1 MVIGKRDAKL
11 RGPAIPNS
19 ADAGETAL
27 NTERPPLNEVRK
39 KLRINWYRSPLA
51 TDQLRGLALR
61 SNLRGAFQAVGHIG
75 LWACTGALTC
85 YAFTQ
90 GAWIAFA
97 VCLFLHGTIGTFLKG
112 IAVHELGHGTVFR
125 TKKLN
130 SLFLRL
136 YSIVGWWNFYDYAMS
151 HTYHHRYTLHPDGD
165 REVVLPRDPS
175 LRLLHLLQLF
185 TINITGGP
193 ESTGLIPTVRKTLM
207 TVFNRYED
215 EWLIA
220 LYADQPGE
228 RVKAVNWIRFV
239 LLVHVLVA
247 VAAIASG
254 YWIVVIVFSCHMFF
268 GNWLKFFVALPMH
281 CGLRDN
287 IPDFRLCV
295 RSIRLDPIS
304 EFLYWHMNWHTE
316 HHMFAAVPCYNLP
329 KLHELVKDDMPVP
342 RTLVGAWREMRETWN
357 RQKDDPDYTFN
368 TPLPSSAHTA
378 VTEVSMVTEGDETDP
393 VVASIGD
400 LAPDALA

>member
-1 MVIGKRDAKL
+1 M
-11 RGPAIPNS
+11 
-19 ADAGETAL
+19 
-27 NTERPPLNEVRK
+27 
-39 KLRINWYRSPLA
+39 
-51 TDQLRGLALR
+51 
-61 SNLRGAFQAVGHIG
+61 
-75 LWACTGALTC
+75 
-85 YAFTQ
+85 
-90 GAWIAFA
+90 
-97 VCLFLHGTIGTFLKG
+97 
-112 IAVHELGHGTVFR
+112 
-125 TKKLN
+125 
-130 SLFLRL
+130 L
-136 YSIVGWWNFYDYAMS
+136 Y
-151 HTYHHRYTLHPDGD
+151 
-165 REVVLPRDPS
+165 
-175 LRLLHLLQLF
+175 LLQLF

-207 TVFNRYED
+207 AVFNRYED

-268 GNWLKFFVALPMH
+268 GNWLKYFVALPMH

-316 HHMFAAVPCYNLP
+316 HHMFAAVPCYNLS

-357 RQKDDPDYTFN
+357 RQKDDPDYKFN
-368 TPLPSSAHTA
+368 TPLPPSARPA
-378 VTEVSMVTEGDETDP
+378 VTEVSMVTEGDETDSI
-393 VVASIGD
+393 VASIGD

>member
-11 RGPAIPNS
+11 RVPTKPNS

-130 SLFLRL
+130 GLFLRI
-136 YSIVGWWNFYDYAMS
+136 YSIVGWWNFYDYAVS
-151 HTYHHRYTLHPDGD
+151 HTYHHRYTL
-165 REVVLPRDPS
+165 
-175 LRLLHLLQLF
+175 
-185 TINITGGP
+185 
-193 ESTGLIPTVRKTLM
+193 PTLTA
-207 TVFNRYED
+207 YQSQ
-215 EWLIA
+215 A
-220 LYADQPGE
+220 PG
-228 RVKAVNWIRFV
+228 N
-239 LLVHVLVA
+239 
-247 VAAIASG
+247 
-254 YWIVVIVFSCHMFF
+254 
-268 GNWLKFFVALPMH
+268 
-281 CGLRDN
+281 
-287 IPDFRLCV
+287 
-295 RSIRLDPIS
+295 
-304 EFLYWHMNWHTE
+304 
-316 HHMFAAVPCYNLP
+316 
-329 KLHELVKDDMPVP
+329 
-342 RTLVGAWREMRETWN
+342 
-357 RQKDDPDYTFN
+357 
-368 TPLPSSAHTA
+368 
-378 VTEVSMVTEGDETDP
+378 
-393 VVASIGD
+393 
-400 LAPDALA
+400 